1 MLNLLFVLATAGATT
16 TAAAPAQQKPAAP
29 AAAAQNQQ
37 PEEGIGPA
45 EPGTRVTDYL
55 AAAPDSLRL
64 TSAQRSRLA
73 KVREWLRSQNTPLR
87 DSLRAITGGRAFRN
101 IPPAERNPMVPRIQ
115 PLMARIR
122 ANDQAALDSVDQVL
136 TPEQQVKLREL
147 RAEYRAHHGRPAAP
161 GAARPGRR
169 G

>member
-45 EPGTRVTDYL
+45 EPGTQVTDYL
-55 AAAPDSLRL
+55 AAAPDSLHL
-64 TSAQRSRLA
+64 TPAQRARLA
-73 KVREWLRSQNTPLR
+73 KVREWLRSANTPLR
-87 DSLRAITGGRAFRN
+87 DSIRTVTGGRAFRT
-101 IPPAERNPMVPRIQ
+101 IPPAERRQMAPRLQ
-115 PLMARIR
+115 PLMARMR
-122 ANDQAALDSVDQVL
+122 ANGTAALDSVDAVL
-136 TPEQQVKLREL
+136 TPEQQAKLREL
-147 RAEYRAHHGRPAAP
+147 RAEYRAHHGHPAAP